1 MKTRRRKLWS
11 ICAQLV
17 QSTLKRPVVYKLHMG
32 VINLVP
38 RREVWER
45 ANQSLSVT
53 SQLRVEFRID
63 LSENGKGIGWGIMY
77 VGQKFTTRSASASF
91 GPKISIFEYCG
102 NATKLALNFHSQFL
116 AVPDQLSVL
125 VL

>member
-1 MKTRRRKLWS
+1 MCPT
-11 ICAQLV
+11 
-17 QSTLKRPVVYKLHMG
+17 RPVDFKTASGIQTAHGCHQPSPSARSLGKGQPV
-32 VINLVP
+32 
-38 RREVWER
+38 
-45 ANQSLSVT
+45 SLSDVT
-53 SQLRVEFRID
+53 AHG
-63 LSENGKGIGWGIMY
+63 ENGKGIGWGIMY

>member
-1 MKTRRRKLWS
+1 
-11 ICAQLV
+11 
-17 QSTLKRPVVYKLHMG
+17 
-32 VINLVP
+32 
-38 RREVWER
+38 
-45 ANQSLSVT
+45 
-53 SQLRVEFRID
+53 
-63 LSENGKGIGWGIMY
+63 MY